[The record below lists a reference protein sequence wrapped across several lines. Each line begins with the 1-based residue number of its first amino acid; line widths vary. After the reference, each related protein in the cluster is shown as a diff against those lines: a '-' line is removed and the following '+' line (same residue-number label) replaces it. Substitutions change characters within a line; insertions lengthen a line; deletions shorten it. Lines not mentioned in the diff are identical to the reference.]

1 MLSLGLTGAKDEEE
15 PTEDEDFAE
24 DEETGIEELLTSMLE
39 LEPGFELEL
48 GLKLELELE
57 LGFELELR
65 LELRFELELEIIS
78 LEELEKSTCSVPPE
92 QAKNKENKAID
103 KSSFFEN
110 ITRIPH
116 LLNNVISI
124 I

>member
-1 MLSLGLTGAKDEEE
+1 MLSLGLTSAKDEEE
-15 PTEDEDFAE
+15 PTEEEDFAE
-24 DEETGIEELLTSMLE
+24 DEETCIEELLIAMLE
-39 LEPGFELEL
+39 LELGF
-48 GLKLELELE
+48 KLELELE
-57 LGFELELR
+57 IELEFELR

-103 KSSFFEN
+103 KSNFFEN
-110 ITRIPH
+110 ITRISH
-116 LLNNVISI
+116 LRNNVLSI

>member
-24 DEETGIEELLTSMLE
+24 DEETCIEELLIAM
-39 LEPGFELEL
+39 
-48 GLKLELELE
+48 LELE
-57 LGFELELR
+57 LG
-65 LELRFELELEIIS
+65 FELELEIIS
-78 LEELEKSTCSVPPE
+78 LEELEKSKCSVPPE

-103 KSSFFEN
+103 KSNFFEN
-110 ITRIPH
+110 ITRISH
-116 LLNNVISI
+116 LRNNVLSI